1 MVCILSLAFAAA
13 AEDGEWQ
20 WVIEGEPAGTNILY
34 RPQQHIGDELD
45 FDRLFIG
52 APEGATVVAPADGIV
67 ENVSV
72 SYLYSLTYMVG
83 SGAGEKNDMQSAVD
97 ALA

>member
-1 MVCILSLAFAAA
+1 MKRLVSGLVCIMSLAFAAA

-52 APEGATVVAPADGIV
+52 APEKLP
-67 ENVSV
+67 
-72 SYLYSLTYMVG
+72 
-83 SGAGEKNDMQSAVD
+83 
-97 ALA
+97 